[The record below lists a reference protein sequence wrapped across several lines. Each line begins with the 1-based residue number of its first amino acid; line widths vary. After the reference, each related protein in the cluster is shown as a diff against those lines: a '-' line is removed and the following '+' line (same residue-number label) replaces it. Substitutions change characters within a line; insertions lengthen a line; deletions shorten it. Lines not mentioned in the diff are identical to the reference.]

1 MRTLLALALMS
12 IAGTAAPAFAGNHEI
27 TFGSHNRALRTSSAN
42 AVTNDTLGG
51 GHLGVARHLR
61 LDLYPRLE
69 VWATGGFNWGG
80 AEGTLFQSMTT
91 EIDSYGFTLGGRAR
105 YTLHRL
111 LHVSARVDVG
121 PAHQSLTIVGNGHT
135 VSDAAWAGT
144 ATAAIGV
151 DLMLLAFP
159 RFSLGFR
166 FDLGYVAA
174 TGASLSPRQEGD
186 SSKIELDAMQAS
198 IGKLDLGGRFLAF
211 SVLSQF

>member
-1 MRTLLALALMS
+1 MRTLFTLAIVL
-12 IAGTAAPAFAGNHEI
+12 GTAASAFAGNHEV
-27 TFGSHNRALRTSSAN
+27 TFGSHNRALRSSSAN

-51 GHLGVARHLR
+51 GQLGIARHLD
-61 LDLYPRLE
+61 LELYPKLE

-80 AEGTLFQSMTT
+80 AEGTLFQTMTT
-91 EIDSYGFTLGGRAR
+91 EVDSYGFALGGRAR
-105 YTLHRL
+105 YSLHRL

-121 PAHQSLTIVGNGHT
+121 PARQSLTIVGNGHT
-135 VSDAAWAGT
+135 VSDAAWVGT

-151 DLMLLAFP
+151 DLMLVAYP

-166 FDLGYVAA
+166 FDLGYVTA
-174 TGASLSPRQEGD
+174 TGAALSPREEGD

>member
-1 MRTLLALALMS
+1 MRTLLALTLL
-12 IAGTAAPAFAGNHEI
+12 AGTAASAFAGNHEV
-27 TFGSHNRALRTSSAN
+27 TLGSHNRALRTSSAN

-51 GHLGVARHLR
+51 GQLGVARHLS
-61 LDLYPRLE
+61 LDLYPKLE
-69 VWATGGFNWGG
+69 VWATGGFNWAG
-80 AEGTLFQSMTT
+80 AEGTLFQTMTT
-91 EIDSYGFTLGGRAR
+91 EVDSYGFTLGGRAR
-105 YTLHRL
+105 YAVHRL

-121 PAHQSLTIVGNGHT
+121 PARQSLTIVGNGHT
-135 VSDAAWAGT
+135 VADAAWAGT

-151 DLMLLAFP
+151 DLMLVAYP
-159 RFSLGFR
+159 RFSFGFR

-174 TGASLSPRQEGD
+174 TGAALSPHEDGD